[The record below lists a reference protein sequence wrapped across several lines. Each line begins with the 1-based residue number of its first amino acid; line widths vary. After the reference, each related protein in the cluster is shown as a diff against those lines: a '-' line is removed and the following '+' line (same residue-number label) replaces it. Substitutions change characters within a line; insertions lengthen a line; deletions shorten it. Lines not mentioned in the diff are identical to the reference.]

1 MKRKLYLVALLSIFA
16 FTSLCTFAQTVED
29 FKTKTLGPGNLS
41 FKKFSKRVIISD
53 FHVKYQVAMEL
64 EDAQKGGKMWR
75 GGLRGDAKASLNLV
89 LEGLDPDQ
97 LQKLTDELYTSYVE
111 ELKAQGFEVAP
122 IEELWNHEAY
132 SKSRDERWELVPGN
146 GPGDSGEYGIIFTRA
161 TNGKFVVPKNYGGMY
176 VGATV
181 GKINNKERDFVYNSV
196 SLVVTIFEDSQG
208 ELSKTLNRHAKAAQV
223 KAETNFKISE
233 ESKVYFGMGTVL
245 PRGGVEVSDVI
256 NKQKF
261 ESGQSADRDKLGTDY
276 GVLRIWKVDDK
287 EKKNYA
293 TVECN
298 PEKYLEGT
306 KLGANAFLKEAI
318 QVLVKKAN

>member
-1 MKRKLYLVALLSIFA
+1 MKRKLFLVALLA
-16 FTSLCTFAQTVED
+16 MFTALTSVAQTVEEVNA
-29 FKTKTLGPGNLS
+29 KILGPANLS
-41 FKKFSKRVIISD
+41 FKKFSKRVVISD
-53 FHVKYQVAMEL
+53 FHVKYQVALEL
-64 EDAQKGGKMWR
+64 EDSQKGGKMWR
-75 GGLRGDAKASLNLV
+75 GGLRGDAKASLDLV
-89 LEGLDPDQ
+89 LDGLDPDQ
-97 LQKLTDELYTSYVE
+97 LQKLTDELYTSYVA

-132 SKSRDERWELVPGN
+132 SKDREGRWELVPGN
-146 GPGDSGEYGIIFTRA
+146 GPGDSGEYGVIFTRA

-181 GKINNKERDFVYNSV
+181 GKINNKEKDFIYNSV

-233 ESKVYFGMGTVL
+233 DSKVWFGMGTVY
-245 PRGGVEVSDVI
+245 PKGGVEVADVI
-256 NKQKF
+256 EKQKF
-261 ESGQSADRDKLGTDY
+261 ESGQNAARDKMGTDF
-276 GVLRIWKVDDK
+276 GVLRVWEVENK
-287 EKKNYA
+287 EKRNYA

-298 PEKYLEGT
+298 PEKYLKGT
-306 KLGANAFLKEAI
+306 ELGANAFLKEAV

>member
-1 MKRKLYLVALLSIFA
+1 MKRTICLAMLVSML
-16 FTSLCTFAQTVED
+16 TSLSLFSQTVED
-29 FKTKTLGPGNLS
+29 FKIRTAGPGNLNYR
-41 FKKFSKRVIISD
+41 KHSKRVVISD
-53 FHVKYQVAMEL
+53 FHVKYQVALEL
-64 EDAQKGGKMWR
+64 KDSQKGGKMWR

-89 LEGLDPDQ
+89 LDGLDPDQ
-97 LQKLTDELYTSYVE
+97 LQKLTDQLYDTYVA
-111 ELKAQGFEVAP
+111 ELKAQGFEVASA
-122 IEELWNHEAY
+122 EELWNHEAY
-132 SKSRDERWELVPGN
+132 EKNREERWELVPGY
-146 GPGDSGEYGIIFTRA
+146 GPGDSGEYGLIFTRP
-161 TNGKFVVPKNYGGMY
+161 TNGKFVVPKNYNGMY

-181 GKINNKERDFVYNSV
+181 GKINNKERDFIYNSV

-233 ESKVYFGMGTVL
+233 ESKVWFGMGTIS

-261 ESGQSADRDKLGTDY
+261 EAGQNADRDKLGTDY

-287 EKKNYA
+287 EKKNYS

-298 PEKYLEGT
+298 PEKYLKGT
-306 KLGANAFLKEAI
+306 ELGANAFLKESI
-318 QVLVKKAN
+318 QFLVKKAN